1 MSQKNKKSKRPTQKV
16 AVTADDAP
24 QTTES
29 RIKTLFRDPIFAVF
43 TVVAALTALYDL
55 AFAIVAAIF
64 FGSSS
69 VGFLP
74 ENFMPPA
81 ITAVALNAVTLI
93 FAVIYP
99 KIRLK

>member
-16 AVTADDAP
+16 AVTDDDAP
-24 QTTES
+24 QMTES

>member
-16 AVTADDAP
+16 AVADDAP